1 MRPAPDSR
9 CTRSTFLMEQ
19 LFVFTST
26 ELWLGG
32 LTTLLFLFLMLYDLV
47 PYARPLR
54 RAKERPA
61 EDNGFRPPVSVIVY
75 AKNESENLRKHLPAL
90 LAQEY
95 PVFEVIVINDGSTD
109 ESDQVL
115 KTLENEYKQLY
126 HTYIPENARY
136 LSRKKLS
143 LTIGIKA
150 AKYDLLLFT
159 EANCEPASP
168 QWIASM
174 VQPYRRTETQ
184 VVLGFCAYRHTR
196 GFFHKLVAYDNL
208 ITGLQYL
215 SCALK
220 NHPYTGDGRNLSY
233 RKSLFFEH
241 KGYYKSLGLHAGD
254 DDLFINEA
262 ATGANTAVVYSP
274 DSLTEMAP
282 VDYFRMWKEMKVSR
296 AATKKYYKG
305 GKLTF
310 FRLGA
315 LCFYLFLAAVVASIV
330 YGTAGNWLIAALAV
344 LLWSVRS
351 LVRIIVLRR
360 SARLLGQPP
369 LTGWLPLLETV
380 QPLFGVYVRIYRMF
394 RAKNDYTFRL
404 GNNR

>member
-1 MRPAPDSR
+1 
-9 CTRSTFLMEQ
+9 MEHF
-19 LFVFTST
+19 FVFTST
-26 ELWLGG
+26 ELCLAGITALSFLL
-32 LTTLLFLFLMLYDLV
+32 LTLYDLV
-47 PYARPLR
+47 SYARPLR
-54 RAKERPA
+54 AARRQPA
-61 EDNGFRPPVSVIVY
+61 EDNGFREPVSVIVY

-90 LAQEY
+90 LTQEY
-95 PVFEVIVINDGSTD
+95 PAFEVIVINDGSTD
-109 ESDQVL
+109 ESEDVL
-115 KTLENEYKQLY
+115 KTLKNEYKNLY

-159 EANCEPASP
+159 EANCEPVSP
-168 QWIASM
+168 RWIASM
-174 VQPYRRTETQ
+174 VQPYRASGTE

-208 ITGLQYL
+208 LTGLQYL

-220 NHPYTGDGRNLSY
+220 HHPYAGDGRNLSY

-254 DDLFINEA
+254 DDLFINETA
-262 ATGANTAVVYSP
+262 NGKNTAVVYSS

-282 VDYFRMWKEMKVSR
+282 VDYFAMWKEMKASR
-296 AATKKYYKG
+296 AATKKFYKG

-310 FRLGA
+310 FRFGS
-315 LCFYLFLAAVVASIV
+315 LCFFLFLFAVIASV
-330 YGTAGNWLIAALAV
+330 LSGLTGHWALAV
-344 LLWSVRS
+344 LALLLWTVRMVIRTVI
-351 LVRIIVLRR
+351 LGK
-360 SARLLGQPP
+360 SARLLGQKP
-369 LTGWLPLLETV
+369 LTGWLPLLEMV
-380 QPLFGVYVRIYRMF
+380 QPLFSLYVRIYRMF
-394 RAKNDYTFRL
+394 RGKNDYTFRL

>member
-1 MRPAPDSR
+1 
-9 CTRSTFLMEQ
+9 MEHF
-19 LFVFTST
+19 FVFTST
-26 ELWLGG
+26 ELCLAGI
-32 LTTLLFLFLMLYDLV
+32 TALLFLLLTLYDLV
-47 PYARPLR
+47 SYARPLR
-54 RAKERPA
+54 AARRQPA
-61 EDNGFRPPVSVIVY
+61 EDNGFGEPVSVIVY

-95 PVFEVIVINDGSTD
+95 PAFEVIVINDGSTD
-109 ESDQVL
+109 ESEDVL
-115 KTLENEYKQLY
+115 KTLKNEYKHLY

-159 EANCEPASP
+159 EANCEPVSP

-174 VQPYRRTETQ
+174 VQPYRANETE
-184 VVLGFCAYRHTR
+184 VVLGFCAYRHTH

-208 ITGLQYL
+208 LTGLQYL

-220 NHPYTGDGRNLSY
+220 HHPYAGDGRNLSY

-254 DDLFINEA
+254 DDLFINETA
-262 ATGANTAVVYSP
+262 NGKNTAVVYSP
-274 DSLTEMAP
+274 GSLTEMAP
-282 VDYFRMWKEMKVSR
+282 VDYFAMWKEMKASR
-296 AATKKYYKG
+296 AATKKFYKG

-310 FRLGA
+310 FRFGS
-315 LCFYLFLAAVVASIV
+315 LCFFLFLFAVIASV
-330 YGTAGNWLIAALAV
+330 LSGLAGHWMLAALAL
-344 LLWSVRS
+344 LLWT
-351 LVRIIVLRR
+351 LRAAIR
-360 SARLLGQPP
+360 MVILRKSARLLGQKP
-369 LTGWLPLLETV
+369 LTGWLPLLEVV
-380 QPLFGVYVRIYRMF
+380 QPLFSLYVRIYRMF
-394 RAKNDYTFRL
+394 RGKNDYTFRL

>member
-1 MRPAPDSR
+1 MRRFPTR
-9 CTRSTFLMEQ
+9 RTRSIFLMEQ
-19 LFVFTST
+19 LFVFTPT
-26 ELWLGG
+26 ELCMAGI
-32 LTTLLFLFLMLYDLV
+32 TAFLFLLLFLYDLV

-54 RAKERPA
+54 HAKRQTA

-90 LAQEY
+90 LAQDY
-95 PVFEVIVINDGSTD
+95 PLFEVIVINDGSTD

-115 KTLENEYKQLY
+115 KTLENEHKQLY

-150 AKYDLLLFT
+150 AQYDLLLFT
-159 EANCEPASP
+159 EANCEPVSP
-168 QWIASM
+168 RWIASM
-174 VQPYRRTETQ
+174 VQPYRKKETE
-184 VVLGFCAYRHTR
+184 VVLGFCAYRYTR

-254 DDLFINEA
+254 DDLFVNEA
-262 ATGANTAVVYSP
+262 ANGKNTAVVYVP
-274 DSLTEMAP
+274 DSLTEMASL
-282 VDYFRMWKEMKVSR
+282 DYFGMWKEMKASR
-296 AATKKYYKG
+296 AATKKFYKG

-310 FRLGA
+310 FRMGS
-315 LCFYLFLAAVVASIV
+315 LCFFLFLSAAVASLII
-330 YGTAGNWLIAALAV
+330 GLAGNGLIAVEAF
-344 LLWSVRS
+344 LLWSVHTATRM
-351 LVRIIVLRR
+351 VILRK
-360 SARLLGQPP
+360 SALLLDQRP
-369 LTGWLPLLETV
+369 LTGWLPLLEIV
-380 QPLFGVYVRIYRMF
+380 QPLFSLYVRIYRMF
-394 RAKNDYTFRL
+394 RGKNDYTFRL
-404 GNNR
+404 GNTR